1 MLTKKCQ
8 NKIPIEQAVFY
19 PKQIKFM
26 IIKNFSNIAPKYNP
40 IICTFLDAVGKTF
53 KMYSKLAAST
63 DHDVSVCN
71 VWMQEFFD
79 FLLLHLCQWYDKQCL
94 ARHFNFPLMS
104 MVW

>member
-1 MLTKKCQ
+1 MNIAKFLRTPFLQNTSGRLLLKIRLRNLMLTKKCQ

-71 VWMQEFFD
+71 V
-79 FLLLHLCQWYDKQCL
+79 
-94 ARHFNFPLMS
+94 
-104 MVW
+104 